1 MTKWTNEEHTHY
13 TPAQR
18 SFAADMMNL
27 GPASTM
33 GRELLTVIIQTG
45 VVVLLRFVVFPD
57 RLAESWRWLL
67 LAATVIYFAIRFVA
81 GIPKWRR
88 R

>member
-1 MTKWTNEEHTHY
+1 MTRWMNDEPPQHTPP
-13 TPAQR
+13 TR
-18 SFAADMMNL
+18 SFAADLLSL

-33 GRELLTVIIQTG
+33 GRELLAASIQ
-45 VVVLLRFVVFPD
+45 VAAVALLIFVVFPH
-57 RLAESWRWLL
+57 RLPEPWRWLL
-67 LAATVIYFAIRFVA
+67 LAATVVYFILRFAA